1 MGAEEQ
7 SAQTEEISITITN
20 LNQVIAA
27 NAAKSDQMIEEAES
41 VKNEIGQGNDYINSS
56 IKQSNKVKNSN

>member
-1 MGAEEQ
+1 LGAEEQ